1 MTLKGWFPQGS
12 QPFSL
17 CLFFHLL
24 SLTMLKTAFHP
35 LVLGLL
41 LALPMAANAQ
51 DQKPEAPY
59 NAQLIVRQPEIGQ
72 GTPSFVP
79 SPQVRGMKSLSDG
92 KVYLVSTDNK
102 QLLAYQGNRLAWKA
116 DVVGSCPTVVG
127 PRKISKV
134 LLGPKTIRVTV
145 GARTYADVDTATGKV
160 SVANE

>member
-1 MTLKGWFPQGS
+1 MFKTH
-12 QPFSL
+12 
-17 CLFFHLL
+17 FH
-24 SLTMLKTAFHP
+24 SFAIA
-35 LVLGLL
+35 LL
-41 LALPMAANAQ
+41 LALPVAVSAQ

-72 GTPSFVP
+72 GSPSFVP
-79 SPQVRGMKSLSDG
+79 SPQVRGMKALSDG

-134 LLGPKTIRVTV
+134 LLGPKTILVTV
-145 GARTYADVDTATGKV
+145 GERTFAEVDTATGKV
-160 SVANE
+160 KVADGQKG